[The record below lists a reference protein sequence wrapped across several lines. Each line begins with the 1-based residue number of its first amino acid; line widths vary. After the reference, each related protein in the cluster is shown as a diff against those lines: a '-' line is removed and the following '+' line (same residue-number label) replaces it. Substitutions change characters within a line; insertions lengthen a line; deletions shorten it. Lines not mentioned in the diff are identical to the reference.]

1 MMRIPTWISNGV
13 ALGLIAAVLGVIAH
27 TNSRA
32 RQQSPLPTTARPAGV
47 RGGPS
52 TTREELRLT
61 IAQMEST
68 LRGHPTDAKAAVQ
81 LSDALLRQ
89 ARVSANAGLAR
100 SAEEA
105 LGRVLADEPGQYEAR
120 RMLATVYLSEH
131 RFRDAIRE
139 AEHARDQQP
148 GDSWNYAV
156 IGDGHVEL
164 GEYDAAFSAF
174 ERMMDLRPNAAAY
187 ARAAYALEL
196 RGHLGAAL
204 DAMKLATDA
213 TSPRDV
219 ESLAWHHSQL
229 GELYWQMGRLADA
242 AHEYH
247 WADYV
252 FPGHPFAQH
261 GLAKVK
267 EAAGDLAG
275 AVAIYKELMSSAP
288 APDIAAKLGELLDV
302 LGRPADAARYYA
314 LAETGWRVDVPQP
327 AMLAR
332 FLAEHDRHPDEAVAL
347 AELAAADRHDIF
359 TEDSLAWAYF
369 KVGRLTDAAAASTRA
384 LRLGAKD
391 RTILYHAAAIRQGL
405 GDHVGAHR
413 LAAQALAGHPRF
425 DVRLAPAARSLLEGS
440 DEPVRVAVAR

>member
-1 MMRIPTWISNGV
+1 MTRIPTWISNGV
-13 ALGLIAAVLGVIAH
+13 ALGLIAAVLGVIAY
-27 TNSRA
+27 TNGRA
-32 RQQSPLPTTARPAGV
+32 RQHVPSPTAPPPLGV
-47 RGGPS
+47 RGGPG
-52 TTREELRLT
+52 TTRDELRRT

-68 LRGHPTDAKAAVQ
+68 LRDHPTDARAAVQ

-89 ARVSANAGLAR
+89 ARVSGNAGLAR

-139 AEHARDQQP
+139 GERARAQQP

-164 GEYDAAFSAF
+164 GEYDAAFAAF
-174 ERMMDLRPNAAAY
+174 ERMMDLRPSAAAY
-187 ARAAYALEL
+187 ARAAYSLEL
-196 RGHLGAAL
+196 RGHLAAAL

-229 GELYWQMGRLADA
+229 GELYWQMGRLTDA
-242 AHEYH
+242 ALEYR

-267 EAAGDLAG
+267 EAVGDLAG

-288 APDIAAKLGELLDV
+288 APDIAAKLGELLDA
-302 LGRPADAARYYA
+302 LDQPADAARYYA

-332 FLAEHDRHPDEAVAL
+332 FLAEHGRHLDEAVAL
-347 AELAAADRHDIF
+347 AEGAAAERHDIF
-359 TEDSLAWAYF
+359 TEDALAWACF
-369 KVGRLTDAAAASTRA
+369 KAGRLSEAVAASTQA

-391 RTILYHAAAIRQGL
+391 RTILYHAAAIRQGM
-405 GDHVGAHR
+405 GDRVGAQR
-413 LAAQALAGHPRF
+413 LAAQALAGHPQF
-425 DVRLAPAARSLLEGS
+425 DARLVPAARALLDGS
-440 DEPVRVAVAR
+440 HEPIRVAVAQ

>member
-1 MMRIPTWISNGV
+1 MSRILAWISNGV
-13 ALGLIAAVLGVIAH
+13 ALGLIAAVLGVIAY

-32 RQQSPLPTTARPAGV
+32 RQAPLPAAARPAGL

-68 LRGHPTDAKAAVQ
+68 LRDHPTDAKAAVQ
-81 LSDALLRQ
+81 LADTLLRQ
-89 ARVSANAGLAR
+89 ARISGNAGLAR
-100 SAEEA
+100 SAEAA

-131 RFRDAIRE
+131 RFREAIRE
-139 AEHARDQQP
+139 AEHVRDQRP

-164 GEYDAAFSAF
+164 GDYDAAFAAF
-174 ERMMDLRPNAAAY
+174 ERMMSLRPNAAAY

-196 RGHLGAAL
+196 RGHLAAAL
-204 DAMKLATDA
+204 GAMKLATDA

-219 ESLAWHHSQL
+219 ESLAWHHSQQ

-275 AVAIYKELMSSAP
+275 AVSIYKALMSSAP
-288 APDIAAKLGELLDV
+288 APDIAAKLGELLGV
-302 LGRPADAARYYA
+302 LDQPADAARYYA
-314 LAETGWRVDVPQP
+314 LAETGWRVDAPQP

-332 FLAEHDRHPDEAVAL
+332 FLAEHDRHLDEAVAL
-347 AELAAADRHDIF
+347 AEGAAADRHDIF

-369 KVGRLTDAAAASTRA
+369 KAGRLTEAAAASTQA

-405 GDHVGAHR
+405 DDHVGAHR
-413 LAAQALAGHPRF
+413 LAAEALAGHPQF
-425 DVRLAPAARSLLEGS
+425 DVRLVPAARALINEP
-440 DEPVRVAVAR
+440 DEPKRVAVVQ

>member
-1 MMRIPTWISNGV
+1 MRRIPTWISNGV
-13 ALGLIAAVLGVIAH
+13 ALGLIAAVLGVIAY
-27 TNSRA
+27 TNNRA
-32 RQQSPLPTTARPAGV
+32 RRQAPLPPSVRPAGV

-61 IAQMEST
+61 ISQMEST
-68 LRGHPTDAKAAVQ
+68 LRDHPTDAKAAVQ
-81 LSDALLRQ
+81 LADALLRQ
-89 ARVSANAGLAR
+89 ARVSGNAGLAR
-100 SAEEA
+100 SAEDA

-164 GEYDAAFSAF
+164 GEYDAAFAAF

-187 ARAAYALEL
+187 SRAAYALEL
-196 RGHLGAAL
+196 RGHLAAAL

-229 GELYWQMGRLADA
+229 GELYWQMGRLTDA
-242 AHEYH
+242 AHQYR

-275 AVAIYKELMSSAP
+275 AVAIYKGLMSSAP
-288 APDIAAKLGELLDV
+288 APDLAAKLGELLDV
-302 LGRPADAARYYA
+302 LGQPAEAARYYA

-332 FLAEHDRHPDEAVAL
+332 FLAEHDRHLDEAVVL
-347 AELAAADRHDIF
+347 AEGAAADRHDIF

-369 KVGRLTDAAAASTRA
+369 KAGRLTEASAASTQA

-413 LAAQALAGHPRF
+413 LAAQALAGHPQF
-425 DVRLAPAARSLLEGS
+425 DARLVPAARALLDGS
-440 DEPVRVAVAR
+440 HEPKLVAVAQ